1 MSSRYQEAY
10 QQSIEDPESFWSQ
23 QAQRIH
29 WEQPFGA
36 VLDRSNPPFAAWFTG
51 GMTNLCYNVLDRHLA
66 ERAEQPALVWE
77 STETDRSHSF
87 TYGELHAEV
96 NRVAAIFKHLGIECG
111 DRVLIY
117 MPMIPEAVF
126 AMLACARIGA
136 THSVVFGGFA
146 AGSLAKR
153 IDDAK
158 PRLVVTADAGMR
170 GGRVIPY
177 KPLLDEALARST
189 AQSPQVLLVNRGL
202 TDQLPWTQGR
212 DFDYATLAEQFENVH
227 IPVAW
232 VDASHPSYVLYT
244 SGTTGL
250 PKGIQRD
257 TGGHAVAL
265 AASMDLVY
273 DARPGETMFTT
284 SDIGWVVGHSYIVY
298 GPLLT
303 GVTTILYE
311 GLPIRPD
318 AGIWW
323 RLVEKYGVQTMFSSP
338 TAFRVLRKQGQEPL
352 QAADTSSLRTLFLAG
367 EPLDESTHRWAIE
380 TLRTEVIDH
389 YWQTETGWP
398 ILANCAGLGLAPTR
412 LGSPAFPVY
421 GYDLAIV
428 DDELTP
434 LGADAKGKL
443 VCRWPLPPG
452 CLSTVWG
459 DDERFVQQYFVRRG
473 EEWFYTSGDYAIRDG
488 EGYYYLL
495 GRDDDVINVAG
506 HRLGTREIEETL
518 CAADG
523 VAEAAVVGPRDE
535 LKGQAVVAFVVLRSD
550 APDDD
555 DPDALQVRLQA
566 FVDRALGAIARP
578 NRVYP
583 VTALPKTRSGKIMRR
598 ALLALVE
605 NEELGDL
612 STIEDA
618 TAIDGIRAA
627 IRGD

>member
-1 MSSRYQEAY
+1 MASRYDAVY
-10 QQSIEDPESFWSQ
+10 QHSITDPEAFWSQ
-23 QAQRIH
+23 QAERIH
-29 WEQPFGA
+29 WDRPFDA
-36 VLDRSNPPFAAWFTG
+36 VLDRSRPPFTSWFKG
-51 GMTNLCYNVLDRHLA
+51 GLTNLCYNAVDRHLA
-66 ERAEQPALVWE
+66 ERGDQPALVWE
-77 STETDRSHSF
+77 STEVDSTRIF
-87 TYGELHAEV
+87 TYSELHAEV
-96 NRVAAIFKHLGIECG
+96 NRVAAIFKHLGIARG

-126 AMLACARIGA
+126 AMLACTRIGA

-158 PRLVVTADAGMR
+158 PRLIVSADAGMR

-177 KPLLDEALARST
+177 KPLLDAALAEAR
-189 AQSPQVLLVNRGL
+189 AASPQVLLVNRGL
-202 TDQLPWTQGR
+202 TEDLPWNDGR
-212 DFDYATLAEQFENVH
+212 DLDYATLAQQFENVH
-227 IPVAW
+227 IPVEW
-232 VDASHPSYVLYT
+232 VDSAHPSYVLYT

-265 AASMDLVY
+265 ATSMELVY
-273 DARPGETMFTT
+273 GTRPGETMLTT

-338 TAFRVLRKQGQEPL
+338 TAFRVLRKQGEEPIRT
-352 QAADTSSLRTLFLAG
+352 ADTGSLRNLFLAG

-412 LGSPAFPVY
+412 HGSPAFPVY

-428 DDELTP
+428 DDDLAP
-434 LGADAKGKL
+434 LSSDTKGKL

-459 DDERFVQQYFVRRG
+459 DDARFVSQYFVRHG
-473 EEWFYTSGDYAIRDG
+473 DDWLYTSGDYAVRDAD
-488 EGYYYLL
+488 GYYYLL

-523 VAEAAVVGPRDE
+523 VAEAAVIGPREE
-535 LKGQAVVAFVVLRSD
+535 LKGQAVVAFVVMR

-555 DPDALQVRLQA
+555 PTALERRLQH
-566 FVDRALGAIARP
+566 FVDQKLGAIARP
-578 NRVYP
+578 TRVYP
-583 VTALPKTRSGKIMRR
+583 VAALPKTRSGKIMRR

-605 NEELGDL
+605 GQELGDL

-618 TAIDGIRAA
+618 SAIEGIRNA
-627 IRGD
+627 IRRG